1 MPIYHMRLLVSY
13 KKGRSIIKREIQIVS
28 KGDNVAELNRRK
40 TTVERVKQAVY
51 GNNKFNDILILK
63 ILHKDIIGYGIQ
75 D

>member
-1 MPIYHMRLLVSY
+1 MRLLVSY

-28 KGDNVAELNRRK
+28 KGENVAELNRRK

-51 GNNKFNDILILK
+51 GKNKFNDILILK